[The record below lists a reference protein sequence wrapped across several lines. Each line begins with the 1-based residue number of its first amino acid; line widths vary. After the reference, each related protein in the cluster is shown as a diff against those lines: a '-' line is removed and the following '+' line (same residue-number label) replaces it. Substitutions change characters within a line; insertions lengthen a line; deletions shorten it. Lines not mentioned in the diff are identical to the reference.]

1 MSGESD
7 LRRLLAG
14 LDPLPRE
21 GEYVFATLPDRKV
34 PAGVQPVFLFD
45 EDEGRTVVL
54 SSDEARRAGLAG
66 EFSCAW
72 ITLRVHSSLQAVGM
86 MAAVATALAEAGI
99 SCNAVS
105 AYYHD
110 HIFVPYDRAEEAVR
124 VLRELAGRAA
134 RERE

>member
-1 MSGESD
+1 MSGETD

-14 LDPLPRE
+14 LDPLRRE
-21 GEYVFATLPDRKV
+21 GEYVFVTLPDRNV
-34 PAGVQPVFLFD
+34 PPGVEPVFLFD
-45 EDEGRTVVL
+45 EDEARTVVL
-54 SSDEARRAGLAG
+54 PLDEALGAGLAG

-72 ITLRVHSSLQAVGM
+72 ITLRIHSSLEAVGM

-110 HIFVPYDRAEEAVR
+110 HIFVPYDRADDAVR
-124 VLRELAGRAA
+124 ALRELAARGRA
-134 RERE
+134 